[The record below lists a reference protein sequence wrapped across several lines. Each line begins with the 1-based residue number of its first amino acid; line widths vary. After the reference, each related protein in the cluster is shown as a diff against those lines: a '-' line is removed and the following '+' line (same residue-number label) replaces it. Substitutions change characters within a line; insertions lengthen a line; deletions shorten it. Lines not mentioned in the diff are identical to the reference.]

1 MWKKSWF
8 RVAFVS
14 LILTCALVT
23 GGYQLQRMA
32 GATEDD
38 TYRQLRLFSQVLD
51 LVERNY
57 VKKVDSKKLIYGAID
72 GMLRSLDPHS
82 SFLKPED
89 YKELQIETKG
99 SFTGIGIEIA
109 IKDGI
114 LTVVSPIEGTP
125 AYRAGLKANDKIIK
139 IDGKSTKNMDLTQAV
154 KLLRGP
160 KGTKVTISIY
170 REGWSQ
176 LKDITIVRDVI
187 PLKSVRWRMLEPGY
201 GYVRISSFQNH
212 TARDLEKGLEAMEK
226 QGGGL
231 KGLVLDLR
239 NNPGGLLDQAV
250 KVADEFIDKGLIV
263 YTDGRRKDQVMR
275 FKATPNR
282 HPHPYP
288 MVVLVNGGSASA
300 SEIVAGALQ
309 DHHRAIIMGTQT
321 FGKGSVQTIIP
332 IDDNAAVR
340 LTTAL
345 YYTPSGRSIQAKGI
359 TPDIVV
365 PFVPKEKKGDKEKVN
380 PFHFVKEK
388 DLEGHLPTPG
398 ASKGEGEGKAKGGKK
413 EGAKEQGGKGP
424 TGPTANATSPAPA
437 GSANATSGGAVQG
450 AAATPAQSREMDN
463 QMEEALRILKAWS
476 IFSKMCGAG
485 AR

>member
-1 MWKKSWF
+1 MSKSNWF
-8 RVAFVS
+8 RTAL
-14 LILTCALVT
+14 LILFLTTALVT
-23 GGYQLQRMA
+23 GGYQLQQMA

-38 TYRQLRLFSQVLD
+38 TYQELRLFSQVLD

-57 VKKVDSKKLIYGAID
+57 VKEVEPKKLIYGAID
-72 GMLRSLDPHS
+72 GMLRALDPHS

-99 SFTGIGIEIA
+99 SFSGIGIEISL
-109 IKDGI
+109 KDGI

-125 AYRAGLKANDKIIK
+125 AYRAGLQANDKIIK
-139 IDGKSTKNMDLTQAV
+139 IDGKSTKNMSLTQAV

-170 REGWSQ
+170 REGWQQ
-176 LKDITIVRDVI
+176 LKDFTIVRDVI
-187 PLKSVRWRMLEPGY
+187 PLKSVRWRLLEPGY

-212 TARDLEKGLEAMEK
+212 TARDLAKALNELEKDGP
-226 QGGGL
+226 L

-250 KVADEFIDKGLIV
+250 KVADEFIDDGLIV
-263 YTDGRRKDQVMR
+263 YTDGRRRDQVMR
-275 FKATPNR
+275 FKARPNT

-309 DHHRAIIMGTQT
+309 DHRRAIIMGTQT

-332 IDDNAAVR
+332 VDENAAVR

-365 PFVPKEKKGDKEKVN
+365 PFVPKESKDDKKNGVD

-398 ASKGEGEGKAKGGKK
+398 SDKDQDKSQQKEKDKGKEGEKKTPKKENQGKAPSPEAKG
-413 EGAKEQGGKGP
+413 Q
-424 TGPTANATSPAPA
+424 N
-437 GSANATSGGAVQG
+437 G
-450 AAATPAQSREMDN
+450 AAQEREMDN

-476 IFSKMCGAG
+476 IFSKLSGAG
-485 AR
+485 AK